1 MIRIKVD
8 DAPATWLEFKDGT
21 SEEYIA
27 KRVAKYKKTK
37 DDELKS
43 IIEGCK
49 KDLGTKVAKSNH
61 QYKKMRALLEVN
73 ISDAS
78 GGKIFY

>member
-1 MIRIKVD
+1 MIRVKVD
-8 DAPATWLEFKDGT
+8 DAPATWLEFNDGT

-49 KDLGTKVAKSNH
+49 RDLGAKVAKNNH
-61 QYKKMRALLEVN
+61 HYKRMRALLEVN
-73 ISDAS
+73 VSDAS

>member
-1 MIRIKVD
+1 MIRVKVD

-49 KDLGTKVAKSNH
+49 KILAQK
-61 QYKKMRALLEVN
+61 
-73 ISDAS
+73 
-78 GGKIFY
+78 